1 LLANKPPVSD
11 MRSSIINKE
20 EQFFDYT
27 YL

>member
-1 LLANKPPVSD
+1 LLANRPPISD